1 VSTGSGLQTLSAM
14 KYATLLVLTAIC
26 LAAETSER
34 CVTSI
39 GIPIYPRLAEQA
51 RIEGTVK
58 VGITVDE
65 TGAVVKASGISGHQ
79 MLQGA
84 AVEKAKTWRF
94 GAAKGKSSVFI
105 ITYEFRIEGQ
115 EVETPVG
122 CSKVKLDLPTTVEV
136 SSPPIAVQTSATH

>member
-1 VSTGSGLQTLSAM
+1 VSRGSGLQTLSAM
-14 KYATLLVLTAIC
+14 KYATLFVLTAI

-39 GIPIYPRLAEQA
+39 GIPVYPRLAEQA

-65 TGAVVKASGISGHQ
+65 TAAVVKATGISGHQ
-79 MLQGA
+79 MLQAA

-94 GAAKGKSSVFI
+94 GAAAAKGKSSVFI
-105 ITYEFRIEGQ
+105 ITYGSEL
-115 EVETPVG
+115 
-122 CSKVKLDLPTTVEV
+122 KAKKLRRP
-136 SSPPIAVQTSATH
+136 